1 MRIGCLIFGLFLATL
16 LDTAKAE
23 YGLQIVAEDLDFPWS
38 VAFLPDRNY
47 LVAMR
52 TGEVRRISTAGGTGP
67 PLKGL
72 PESYVLGQGGYFDI
86 VVDPDF
92 TNNQFIYLALAHGTP
107 QLNGTRIVKGK
118 LVGSSVENIQ
128 IIFDVMPQKD
138 TPLHYGGKLLFLQD
152 GTLMLTTGDGFEYRE
167 AAQDPFNLMGKIV
180 RINRDG
186 SIPSDNPFVNG
197 QNGHPAVWSYGHRNP
212 QGLAQDSATGKILMH
227 EHGAKG
233 GDELNLVKPGLNYGW
248 PAVTRGVNYSGAYI
262 SPLRSAL
269 GIEDPLH
276 FWVPSIA
283 PSGLTIYRGEAFPQW
298 DGRLLMG
305 ALVNKEVRKL
315 TLQDG
320 KIIEETVLFSELGER
335 IRDVRSG
342 PNGYVYLLTDSDK
355 GKLIR
360 VVPE

>member
-1 MRIGCLIFGLFLATL
+1 MRMVCLIVGLFLPML
-16 LDTAKAE
+16 LDTAKAN
-23 YGLQIVAEDLDFPWS
+23 YTLQIVADDLNYPWS
-38 VAFLPDRNY
+38 VAFLPGGNY

-52 TGEVRRISTAGGTGP
+52 TGEVRRISKADGTGP

-86 VVDPDF
+86 AVDPGF
-92 TNNQFIYLALAHGTP
+92 MNNRFIYLAFAYGTREG
-107 QLNGTRIVKGK
+107 NGTRIVKGK
-118 LVGSSVENIQ
+118 LVGSSVENTQ
-128 IIFDVMPQKD
+128 AIFDVIPQKD

-167 AAQDPFNLMGKIV
+167 AAQNPFNLLGKIV
-180 RINRDG
+180 RINSDG
-186 SIPSDNPFVNG
+186 TIPSDNPYATG

-212 QGLAQDSATGKILMH
+212 QGLAQDNTTGKVFMH

-248 PAVTRGVNYSGAYI
+248 PVVTKGVNYSGAYV
-262 SPLRSAL
+262 SPLRSAP

-283 PSGLTIYRGEAFPQW
+283 PSGLTIYRGDAFPQW
-298 DGRLLMG
+298 DGQLLVG

-315 TLQDG
+315 TLLDG
-320 KIIEETVLFSELGER
+320 KIIEETTLFSELGER

-342 PNGYVYLLTDSDK
+342 PSGFVYLLTDSDK

-360 VVPE
+360 VTPE

>member
-1 MRIGCLIFGLFLATL
+1 
-16 LDTAKAE
+16 
-23 YGLQIVAEDLDFPWS
+23 
-38 VAFLPDRNY
+38 
-47 LVAMR
+47 
-52 TGEVRRISTAGGTGP
+52 
-67 PLKGL
+67 
-72 PESYVLGQGGYFDI
+72 
-86 VVDPDF
+86 
-92 TNNQFIYLALAHGTP
+92 
-107 QLNGTRIVKGK
+107 
-118 LVGSSVENIQ
+118 
-128 IIFDVMPQKD
+128 
-138 TPLHYGGKLLFLQD
+138 
-152 GTLMLTTGDGFEYRE
+152 
-167 AAQDPFNLMGKIV
+167 
-180 RINRDG
+180 
-186 SIPSDNPFVNG
+186 
-197 QNGHPAVWSYGHRNP
+197 
-212 QGLAQDSATGKILMH
+212 MH

-298 DGRLLMG
+298 DGRLLVG

-360 VVPE
+360 VTPE